1 MTPPHTPPQ
10 TLQRTDSAPIYHE
23 SWNCQTEDQSD
34 SGHSSQNEM
43 NPGEGRFES
52 NNFTGSDPSTD
63 S

>member
-1 MTPPHTPPQ
+1 MTPPAPQ
-10 TLQRTDSAPIYHE
+10 TLQGAAAPIYHE

-52 NNFTGSDPSTD
+52 NNFTASDPSTD
-63 S
+63 Y